1 MHINRS
7 EIGDYFCLL
16 GRDMVLLHNT
26 GFGLFGL
33 LGCHNTSVCRLNAE
47 ISSEMA
53 LSAVGRLVNK
63 LIHLSSIYIYIHIY
77 IQKNT
82 KSSRGYGWS
91 NICGE

>member
-1 MHINRS
+1 
-7 EIGDYFCLL
+7 
-16 GRDMVLLHNT
+16 MVLLHNT

-63 LIHLSSIYIYIHIY
+63 LIHLSSIYIYTY
-77 IQKNT
+77 TYRRIQKAAEAMDGATFVGNRPAIAST
-82 KSSRGYGWS
+82 PTP
-91 NICGE
+91 ICLQCSY